1 MKNNKVE
8 NLREKL
14 KQALTSTA
22 RVISD
27 DIHLK
32 TIDEKNKKDLNVV
45 DIENLNS
52 KGDFIK
58 AMQGIQAG
66 LDEAEYG
73 FNDLQRLKGMSSS
86 DKRIVKTLVSRFKLL
101 VKSVEGARSKIE
113 KQF

>member
-1 MKNNKVE
+1 MKLKDILSESSLKVLDRKFGE
-8 NLREKL
+8 PLPTLEDTTKAYKL
-14 KQALTSTA
+14 KQEDLSEA
-22 RVISD
+22 V
-27 DIHLK
+27 
-32 TIDEKNKKDLNVV
+32 DE
-45 DIENLNS
+45 
-52 KGDFIK
+52 GDFIS
-58 AMQGIQAG
+58 AMQEIQAG